1 MADLTESDKPVV
13 MAKKAL
19 AKSLG
24 ININEIKFGTARKE
38 RIPDPPR
45 TPKTVRAAVIR
56 YRYFIFLEYKEEVYQ
71 YRVEDN
77 QAYFLAQA

>member
-1 MADLTESDKPVV
+1 MADVNESDRPVV
-13 MAKKAL
+13 LAKKAL

-24 ININEIKFGTARKE
+24 VDINEIKFGTGRKE

-45 TPKTVRAAVIR
+45 DPGTFVVAMIR
-56 YRYFIFLEYKEEVYQ
+56 YRYFIFLEHKENVYQ
-71 YRVEDN
+71 YRVENN